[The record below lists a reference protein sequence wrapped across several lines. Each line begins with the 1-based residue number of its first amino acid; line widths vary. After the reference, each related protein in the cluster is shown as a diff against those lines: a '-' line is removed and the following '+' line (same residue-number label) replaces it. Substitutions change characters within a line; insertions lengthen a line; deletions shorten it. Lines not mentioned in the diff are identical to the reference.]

1 MPELKKR
8 NFSSN
13 RFASILCNF
22 VHKCLSGRWRPHN
35 LGPKEIFIHV
45 STYFDKNGITDSP
58 LICMKKRLP
67 CKAGSLSHRIQ
78 NQYSVLILQFP
89 ELLLQPQL
97 LLLLLRSEPLQ
108 LQLLQ
113 GLLLLLLPL
122 LLQPA
127 KPA

>member
-1 MPELKKR
+1 MW
-8 NFSSN
+8 FT
-13 RFASILCNF
+13 IY
-22 VHKCLSGRWRPHN
+22 
-35 LGPKEIFIHV
+35 HV

-67 CKAGSLSHRIQ
+67 YKAGSLSHRIQ

-97 LLLLLRSEPLQ
+97 QFLLLQPELLQ

-113 GLLLLLLPL
+113 GLLLPL